1 LGVDVCVVL
10 VQVTLTNY
18 SAVNPTLVNG
28 QQSVGLGEGV
38 VLQQGDVFTIGDRAF
53 RFQYNGQSHAHK
65 IYTYTNNTF

>member
-1 LGVDVCVVL
+1 M
-10 VQVTLTNY
+10 TLTNY

-53 RFQYNGQSHAHK
+53 RFQHNGQSHKHTK
-65 IYTYTNNTF
+65 YTHTQDI